1 MKKLLMGIEVFITLF
16 AVILQMPY
24 TLIAG
29 AIVSYQW
36 KPFEYSNNIYVWLPT
51 IGIEAVWLDTVGR
64 IDYEVISYKE
74 LFN

>member
-1 MKKLLMGIEVFITLF
+1 MKKLLMGIELVITLF

-24 TLIAG
+24 ILIAG

-36 KPFEYSNNIYVWLPT
+36 EPFECSNNIYIWLPT
-51 IGIEAVWLDTVGR
+51 IGIEAAWIDTLGR
-64 IDYEVISYKE
+64 IDYEVIFYKE